1 MATATRDNVNADVL
15 NLLGTDPQISTSEL
29 NTIIQLRYESV
40 YESWLWSRRLRDLTI
55 KLIASVSSTSTTT
68 VTATLDSSTI
78 TSAGT
83 PFTSGM
89 AGRQIQ
95 VGSEAHYY
103 FVNSFT
109 STAAVVLGDGEG
121 SAVTWGLATDTAAT
135 WRVFQT
141 IYTLPSDADTLVSL
155 AGDNFEVDELDGG
168 RSALDALDHARTS
181 TSDHPT
187 HWVYAGE
194 NSSGTR
200 EIEVWPVPT
209 QAVLLRGQYARQAP
223 TLAAS
228 TTIGIPRA
236 VMVYAVMAD
245 ACNMLFHK
253 TGDQVWGD
261 RAVFYERKYGDEEKR
276 FRFTDLERLS
286 PARSLGHRRRLG
298 GFRGTDWAAS
308 HDADLFLD
316 GP

>member
-1 MATATRDNVNADVL
+1 MATATRDTINADVL
-15 NLLGTDPQISTSEL
+15 NLLGTDPQISTAEL

-55 KLIASVSSTSTTT
+55 KLIASVSSTSSTT

-121 SAVTWGLATDTAAT
+121 SAMTWGLATDTAAT
-135 WRVFQT
+135 WRVFQS

-168 RSALDALDHARTS
+168 
-181 TSDHPT
+181 
-187 HWVYAGE
+187 
-194 NSSGTR
+194 
-200 EIEVWPVPT
+200 
-209 QAVLLRGQYARQAP
+209 QYARQAP
-223 TLAAS
+223 TLSAGP
-228 TTIGIPRA
+228 TIGIPRA